1 LYAQKRLYLEPT
13 SPQTTTN
20 ASTLGT
26 THGSTNSA
34 RDAAMNELEILRT
47 VCQANHPNI
56 IGLQDFFTKEPHLYI
71 VMELAD
77 GDLAHLLYNRQPTPR
92 RLLLEILAQIV
103 RGVTHLHELGLC
115 HRDLKP
121 QNGIYMC
128 ICKLIFSFVYA
139 WQCSDFQDR

>member
-1 LYAQKRLYLEPT
+1 
-13 SPQTTTN
+13 
-20 ASTLGT
+20 
-26 THGSTNSA
+26 
-34 RDAAMNELEILRT
+34 MNELEILRM

-121 QNGIYMC
+121 QNGMPVC
-128 ICKLIFSFVYA
+128 ICELIFSFVYA
-139 WQCSDFQDR
+139 WQRSDFQDC